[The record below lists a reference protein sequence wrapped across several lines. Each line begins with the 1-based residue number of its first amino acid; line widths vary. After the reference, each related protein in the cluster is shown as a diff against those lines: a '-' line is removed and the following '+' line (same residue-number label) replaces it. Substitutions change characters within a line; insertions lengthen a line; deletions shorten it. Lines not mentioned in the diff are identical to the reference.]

1 MPLYYLSVTLHVI
14 AAMLWLGGMLFLA
27 AVGAPVLR
35 KVEPPALRAQLF
47 GTLGRQFRTVGWVA
61 ILTLVVTGVGNLY
74 FKGML
79 PLLGSAEFWSTPFG
93 RMLQLKLAAVAAMLT
108 IQAVHDF
115 RDGPRASRV
124 QPGSPEALRFRRRAA
139 QFARVNAVLGLV
151 LVYFAVRLARGG

>member
-1 MPLYYLSVTLHVI
+1 MTLHVL

-35 KVEPPALRAQLF
+35 KVEPAALRAQLF
-47 GTLGRQFRTVGWVA
+47 GTLGRQFRVVGWAA
-61 ILTLVVTGVGNLY
+61 IVTLIITGFGNLY
-74 FKGML
+74 FKGMM
-79 PLLGSAEFWSTPFG
+79 PLLGSPEFWSSPLG
-93 RMLQLKLAAVAAMLT
+93 RTLRLKLGAVVAMLA

-124 QPGSPEALRFRRRAA
+124 LPGSPEAVRFRRRAA
-139 QFARVNAVLGLV
+139 HFARVNALLGIV